1 MILIYC
7 ARTFFVQNRISCI
20 DKDDMIYLDNAATS
34 RFKPKCVLDALIF
47 DVTHSANSGR
57 AGHDEAID
65 KSIRIQKCREYLL
78 SVFGA
83 SDEYSLIF
91 TKNCTEALN
100 LAIFGI
106 VKGGERVLT
115 GVNEHNSVL
124 RPLYKLKQEGKISLE
139 IVKTNPLGRIDVKDV
154 EKFATN
160 ADILVFGGA
169 CNVNGAICDIQSIAD
184 YCKNNGKIL
193 ILDGAQSVPLI
204 PLTLK
209 SSGISMLACP
219 GHKGLHGV
227 QGTGFL
233 VVRKDIKLSPL
244 LYGGTGTFSSDVTPI
259 VEMPDSFE
267 AGTLFSGGI
276 DALRQG
282 AKWSFDNVD
291 KNRKYIDRITK
302 NILHGLHDIG
312 ATLYTRD
319 TQTGVVCFNLANADS
334 GYIADKLNEYGICVR
349 GGLHCAPLVHR
360 EQGTSFQ
367 GAVRASVGCETKEG
381 EIAYFL
387 SVVERLM
394 KGLKS

>member
-1 MILIYC
+1 M
-7 ARTFFVQNRISCI
+7 QNRISCI

-124 RPLYKLKQEGKISLE
+124 RPLYKLKQKGKISLE

-233 VVRKDIKLSPL
+233 IVRKDIKLSPL
-244 LYGGTGTFSSDVTPI
+244 LYGGTGTFSSDVTPV

-387 SVVERLM
+387 SVVERLA

>member
-1 MILIYC
+1 M
-7 ARTFFVQNRISCI
+7 QNRISCI

-124 RPLYKLKQEGKISLE
+124 RPLYKLKQDGKISLE
-139 IVKTNPLGRIDVKDV
+139 IVKTNPLGRVDIKDV
-154 EKFATN
+154 EKLATN

-209 SSGISMLACP
+209 NSGISMLACP

-302 NILHGLHDIG
+302 NILYGLHDIG

>member
-1 MILIYC
+1 M
-7 ARTFFVQNRISCI
+7 QNRISCI

-184 YCKNNGKIL
+184 YCKNNGIIL

-233 VVRKDIKLSPL
+233 IVRKDIKLSPL

>member
-154 EKFATN
+154 EKLATN

>member
-124 RPLYKLKQEGKISLE
+124 RPLYKLKQDGKISLE
-139 IVKTNPLGRIDVKDV
+139 IVKTNPLGRVDIKDV
-154 EKFATN
+154 EKLATN

-244 LYGGTGTFSSDVTPI
+244 LYGGTGTFSSDVTPV

-302 NILHGLHDIG
+302 NIVHGLHDIG

>member
-1 MILIYC
+1 M
-7 ARTFFVQNRISCI
+7 QNRISCI

-124 RPLYKLKQEGKISLE
+124 RPLYKLKQKGKISLE

-154 EKFATN
+154 EKLATN

-233 VVRKDIKLSPL
+233 VVRKDIKLSAL

>member
-1 MILIYC
+1 M
-7 ARTFFVQNRISCI
+7 QNRISCI

-124 RPLYKLKQEGKISLE
+124 RPLFKLKQEGKISLG
-139 IVKTNPLGRIDVKDV
+139 IVKTNPLGRVDIKDV
-154 EKFATN
+154 EKLATN

-244 LYGGTGTFSSDVTPI
+244 LYGGTGTFSSDVTPV

-387 SVVERLM
+387 SVVERLA

>member
-1 MILIYC
+1 M
-7 ARTFFVQNRISCI
+7 QNRISCI

-124 RPLYKLKQEGKISLE
+124 RPLYQLKQEGKISLE

-154 EKFATN
+154 EKLATN

-169 CNVNGAICDIQSIAD
+169 CNVNGAICDIQSVAD

-233 VVRKDIKLSPL
+233 IVRKDIKLSPL
-244 LYGGTGTFSSDVTPI
+244 LYGGTGTFSSDVTPV

-387 SVVERLM
+387 SVVERLA

>member
-1 MILIYC
+1 
-7 ARTFFVQNRISCI
+7 
-20 DKDDMIYLDNAATS
+20 MIYLDNAATS

-65 KSIRIQKCREYLL
+65 KSIRIHKCREYLL
-78 SVFGA
+78 SVFGT

-154 EKFATN
+154 EKLATN

-209 SSGISMLACP
+209 SIGISMLACP

-233 VVRKDIKLSPL
+233 IVRKDIKLSPL

>member
-1 MILIYC
+1 M
-7 ARTFFVQNRISCI
+7 QNRISCI

-65 KSIRIQKCREYLL
+65 KSIRIQKCRKYLL

-124 RPLYKLKQEGKISLE
+124 RPLFKLKQEGKISLE

-233 VVRKDIKLSPL
+233 IVRKDIKLSPL

-302 NILHGLHDIG
+302 NILHGLHNIG

-387 SVVERLM
+387 SVVERLA

>member
-124 RPLYKLKQEGKISLE
+124 RPLYKLKQKGKISLE

-154 EKFATN
+154 EKLATN

-244 LYGGTGTFSSDVTPI
+244 LYGGTGTFSSDVTPV

-381 EIAYFL
+381 EIVYFL

>member
-1 MILIYC
+1 M
-7 ARTFFVQNRISCI
+7 QNRISCI

-124 RPLYKLKQEGKISLE
+124 RPLYKLKQKGKISLE

-154 EKFATN
+154 EKLATN

>member
-1 MILIYC
+1 M
-7 ARTFFVQNRISCI
+7 QNRISCI

-124 RPLYKLKQEGKISLE
+124 RPLFKLKQEGKISLE

-233 VVRKDIKLSPL
+233 IVRKDIKLSPL

-302 NILHGLHDIG
+302 NILHGLYDIG

-387 SVVERLM
+387 SVVERLA

>member
-1 MILIYC
+1 M
-7 ARTFFVQNRISCI
+7 QNRISCI

-106 VKGGERVLT
+106 VKGGERLLT

-124 RPLYKLKQEGKISLE
+124 RPLYKLKQEGKISLG

-312 ATLYTRD
+312 ATLYTHD

>member
-1 MILIYC
+1 M
-7 ARTFFVQNRISCI
+7 QNRISCI

-83 SDEYSLIF
+83 SDEYTLIF

-124 RPLYKLKQEGKISLE
+124 RPLFKLKQEGKISLE

-154 EKFATN
+154 EKLATN

-360 EQGTSFQ
+360 EQCTSFQ

>member
-124 RPLYKLKQEGKISLE
+124 RPLFKLKQEGKISLE

-233 VVRKDIKLSPL
+233 IVRKDIKLSPL

-302 NILHGLHDIG
+302 NIVHGLHDIG

-387 SVVERLM
+387 SVVERLA

>member
-1 MILIYC
+1 M
-7 ARTFFVQNRISCI
+7 QNRISCI

-83 SDEYSLIF
+83 SDEYTLIF

-124 RPLYKLKQEGKISLE
+124 RPLYKLKQKGKISLE

-233 VVRKDIKLSPL
+233 IVRKDIKLSPL
-244 LYGGTGTFSSDVTPI
+244 LYGGTGTFSSDVTPV

>member
-1 MILIYC
+1 M
-7 ARTFFVQNRISCI
+7 
-20 DKDDMIYLDNAATS
+20 
-34 RFKPKCVLDALIF
+34 LDALIF

-83 SDEYSLIF
+83 SDEYTLIF

-139 IVKTNPLGRIDVKDV
+139 IVKTNPLGRVDVKDV
-154 EKFATN
+154 EKLATN

>member
-1 MILIYC
+1 M
-7 ARTFFVQNRISCI
+7 QNRISCI

-91 TKNCTEALN
+91 TKSCTEALN

-139 IVKTNPLGRIDVKDV
+139 IVKTNPLGHIDVKDV

>member
-1 MILIYC
+1 M
-7 ARTFFVQNRISCI
+7 QNRISCI

-124 RPLYKLKQEGKISLE
+124 SPLFKLKQEGKISLE
-139 IVKTNPLGRIDVKDV
+139 IVKTNPLGRVDVKDV
-154 EKFATN
+154 EKLATN

-233 VVRKDIKLSPL
+233 IVRKDIKLSPL

-302 NILHGLHDIG
+302 NILHGLHDIR

-387 SVVERLM
+387 SVVERLA

>member
-1 MILIYC
+1 M
-7 ARTFFVQNRISCI
+7 QNRISCI

-106 VKGGERVLT
+106 VKGGVRVLT

-233 VVRKDIKLSPL
+233 IVRKDIKLSPL

-394 KGLKS
+394 KRLKS

>member
-1 MILIYC
+1 M
-7 ARTFFVQNRISCI
+7 
-20 DKDDMIYLDNAATS
+20 
-34 RFKPKCVLDALIF
+34 
-47 DVTHSANSGR
+47 
-57 AGHDEAID
+57 
-65 KSIRIQKCREYLL
+65 
-78 SVFGA
+78 
-83 SDEYSLIF
+83 
-91 TKNCTEALN
+91 
-100 LAIFGI
+100 
-106 VKGGERVLT
+106 
-115 GVNEHNSVL
+115 
-124 RPLYKLKQEGKISLE
+124 
-139 IVKTNPLGRIDVKDV
+139 
-154 EKFATN
+154 
-160 ADILVFGGA
+160 
-169 CNVNGAICDIQSIAD
+169 
-184 YCKNNGKIL
+184 
-193 ILDGAQSVPLI
+193 
-204 PLTLK
+204 
-209 SSGISMLACP
+209 
-219 GHKGLHGV
+219 

-233 VVRKDIKLSPL
+233 IVRKDIKLSPL

-334 GYIADKLNEYGICVR
+334 GYIADNLNEYGICVR

-381 EIAYFL
+381 EIVYFL

>member
-1 MILIYC
+1 M
-7 ARTFFVQNRISCI
+7 QNRISCI

-124 RPLYKLKQEGKISLE
+124 RPLFKLKQEGKISLE
-139 IVKTNPLGRIDVKDV
+139 IVKTNPLGRVDIKDV
-154 EKFATN
+154 EKLATN

-244 LYGGTGTFSSDVTPI
+244 LYGGTGTFSSDVTPV

-302 NILHGLHDIG
+302 NIVHGLHDIG

-349 GGLHCAPLVHR
+349 GGLHCATLVHR

>member
-1 MILIYC
+1 M
-7 ARTFFVQNRISCI
+7 QNRISCI

-124 RPLYKLKQEGKISLE
+124 RPLYKLKQKGKISLE

-169 CNVNGAICDIQSIAD
+169 CNVNGAICDIQSIAH

-244 LYGGTGTFSSDVTPI
+244 LYGGTGTFSSDVTPV

>member
-1 MILIYC
+1 M
-7 ARTFFVQNRISCI
+7 QNRISCI

-83 SDEYSLIF
+83 SDEYTLIF

-124 RPLYKLKQEGKISLE
+124 RPLFKLKQEGKISLK

-154 EKFATN
+154 EKLATN

-233 VVRKDIKLSPL
+233 IVRKDIKLSPL
-244 LYGGTGTFSSDVTPI
+244 LYGGTGTFSSDVTPV

>member
-124 RPLYKLKQEGKISLE
+124 RPLFKLKQEGKISLE

>member
-139 IVKTNPLGRIDVKDV
+139 IVKTNPLGRVDVKDV

-244 LYGGTGTFSSDVTPI
+244 LYGGTGTFSSDVTPV

>member
-1 MILIYC
+1 M
-7 ARTFFVQNRISCI
+7 QNRISCI

-124 RPLYKLKQEGKISLE
+124 RPLYQLKQEGKISLE

-233 VVRKDIKLSPL
+233 IVRKDIKLSPL

>member
-1 MILIYC
+1 
-7 ARTFFVQNRISCI
+7 
-20 DKDDMIYLDNAATS
+20 MIYLDNAATS

-124 RPLYKLKQEGKISLE
+124 RPLYKLKQESKISLE

-184 YCKNNGKIL
+184 YCKINGKIL

-233 VVRKDIKLSPL
+233 IVRKDIKLSPL
-244 LYGGTGTFSSDVTPI
+244 LYGGTGTFSSDVTPV

-302 NILHGLHDIG
+302 NIVHGLHDIG

>member
-1 MILIYC
+1 M
-7 ARTFFVQNRISCI
+7 QNRISCI

-83 SDEYSLIF
+83 SDEYSLVF

-124 RPLYKLKQEGKISLE
+124 RPLYKLKQKGKISLE

-233 VVRKDIKLSPL
+233 IVRKDIKLSPL

-387 SVVERLM
+387 SVVERLA

>member
-1 MILIYC
+1 M
-7 ARTFFVQNRISCI
+7 QNRISCI

-34 RFKPKCVLDALIF
+34 RFKPKCVFDALIF

-124 RPLYKLKQEGKISLE
+124 RPLFKLKQEGKISLE
-139 IVKTNPLGRIDVKDV
+139 IVKTNPLGRVDIKDV
-154 EKFATN
+154 EKLATN

-233 VVRKDIKLSPL
+233 IVRKDIKLSPL
-244 LYGGTGTFSSDVTPI
+244 LYGGTGTFSSDVTPV

>member
-1 MILIYC
+1 M
-7 ARTFFVQNRISCI
+7 QNRISCI

-124 RPLYKLKQEGKISLE
+124 RPLYKLKQKGKISLE

-154 EKFATN
+154 EKLATN

-244 LYGGTGTFSSDVTPI
+244 LYGGTGTFSSDVTPV

-381 EIAYFL
+381 EIVYFL

>member
-1 MILIYC
+1 M
-7 ARTFFVQNRISCI
+7 QNRISCI

-124 RPLYKLKQEGKISLE
+124 RPLFKLKQEGKISLE

-233 VVRKDIKLSPL
+233 IVRKDIKLSPL
-244 LYGGTGTFSSDVTPI
+244 LYGGTGTFSSDVIPI

-387 SVVERLM
+387 SVVERLA

>member
-1 MILIYC
+1 M
-7 ARTFFVQNRISCI
+7 QNRISCI

-154 EKFATN
+154 EKLATN

-233 VVRKDIKLSPL
+233 IVRKDIKLSPL

-381 EIAYFL
+381 EIVYFL

>member
-124 RPLYKLKQEGKISLE
+124 RPLFKLKQEGKISLE

-244 LYGGTGTFSSDVTPI
+244 LYGGTGTFSSDVTPV